1 MKPSVRRLPLID
13 AIKAIASQLI
23 VLHHLAFYGPMS
35 DVAYPLAPELISWMS
50 RNGRMAVQAFLVV
63 GGFLA
68 VRSLAPGGRLASVL
82 SPGALLKHRYLR
94 LALPY
99 GAMLIVSIAS
109 AAIARHWAD
118 LESIPAAPT
127 VMQMIT
133 HMLLLNGILGV
144 DSLSAGVWYVAID
157 FQLFAVLLG
166 CLWLAGAQ
174 KNHRTWA
181 MTGPLI
187 VVCLGLASLFFF
199 NRDSDWDDWA
209 VYFFGAYALGAV
221 AYWAAHARRA
231 HWWLLAMTVATLAA
245 LYVDFRER
253 IAVAG
258 VVALVLAV
266 AEWRGG
272 LERWPQSATL
282 AFLGR
287 ISYSVF
293 LVHFPVCL
301 LINAFFDRF
310 MPEDPVINLVGIA
323 VAWATSVACG
333 TLFYRTVESRAGEW
347 LAMARGGLRRL
358 SRAP

>member
-1 MKPSVRRLPLID
+1 MKPSRRLPLID

-68 VRSLAPGGRLASVL
+68 VRSLAPGGRLASAL

-99 GAMLIVSIAS
+99 AAMLILSIVS

-127 VMQMIT
+127 VMQMIA
-133 HMLLLNGILGV
+133 HVFLLNGILGV

-166 CLWLAGAQ
+166 CLWLAGTRKTEGA
-174 KNHRTWA
+174 RLIA
-181 MTGPLI
+181 GPLI
-187 VVCLGLASLFFF
+187 VAGVGLASLFFF

-209 VYFFGAYALGAV
+209 VYFFGAYALGAL

-231 HWWLLAMTVATLAA
+231 HGWMLAMAAVTGIA

-258 VVALVLAV
+258 VVALALAL

-272 LERWPQSATL
+272 LERWPSSKAL

-310 MPEDPVINLVGIA
+310 MPEDPVINLMGIA
-323 VAWATSVACG
+323 VAWAASVACG
-333 TLFYRTVESRAGEW
+333 TLFYRAVESRAGEW
-347 LAMARGGLRRL
+347 LAMARDGLQRF